1 MKIFLIAGAR
11 PNFMKIAPIVGALRM
26 HRNQKSE
33 VGDQRSEVRDQRS
46 EVRSQISEDRGQKSD
61 IGGQISEDRKQ
72 KSEVGR
78 QKSEVGRQKA
88 NDLSWKIVHTGQ
100 HYDYDMSQAF
110 LEEREGSCQGH
121 VI

>member
-11 PNFMKIAPIVGALRM
+11 PNFMKIASIVGALRM

-33 VGDQRSEVRDQRS
+33 VGGRRSEG
-46 EVRSQISEDRGQKSD
+46 RG
-61 IGGQISEDRKQ
+61 
-72 KSEVGR
+72 
-78 QKSEVGRQKA
+78 QKA

-110 LEEREGSCQGH
+110 LEEREGSCLH
-121 VI
+121 S